1 VCVCVCVCA
10 CVRVPE
16 RAVQAE
22 KLEAIRKEQQRKK
35 DLEHRISLRTGKPLT
50 AAVQKANEAKEEV
63 KEESSTEVE
72 NNEMLPDEAS
82 QKAEARNLLR
92 QFDKVT
98 SPEKS
103 FINDFLLQIY

>member
-1 VCVCVCVCA
+1 
-10 CVRVPE
+10 
-16 RAVQAE
+16 VQAE
-22 KLEAIRKEQQRKK
+22 QLEAIRKEQQRKK
-35 DLEHRISLRTGKPLT
+35 DLEHRISFRKEQQRKKDLEHRISLRTGMPLT
-50 AAVQKANEAKEEV
+50 AAVPKANEAKEEA

-103 FINDFLLQIY
+103 FIQ

>member
-1 VCVCVCVCA
+1 LENRALRVFVCVCVGVY
-10 CVRVPE
+10 E

-50 AAVQKANEAKEEV
+50 AAVPKANDAKEET
-63 KEESSTEVE
+63 KEESPAEVE
-72 NNEMLPDEAS
+72 NKEMLPDVAS
-82 QKAEARNLLR
+82 QKDKTRKLLH

-98 SPEKS
+98 FPENREKS
-103 FINDFLLQIY
+103 SVQ